1 MFCVYNVY
9 SIINFE
15 KMNINRNKKAVF
27 GWTMYDWANSVFAL
41 AITTAIFPTYYA
53 QISKSPDVMVRME
66 NNMSIV
72 SFLGFE
78 VPSTSLYSYAVSFAY
93 LIIVLL
99 SPILGAIADYSS
111 SKKKFMMA
119 FCFIGS
125 VSCSLMYFFDSSH
138 YELGVI
144 LFILSALGYA
154 GGNIFNDAF
163 LPEVAEPKDYAKI
176 SARGFMMG
184 YIGSVIQLIICLV
197 LIMKYQLFGFNDS
210 ISATRLSFILVGLWW
225 FSFAQITFFSL
236 KENKSENKTDNIV
249 SKGFQEL
256 YKVLKQ
262 LKKAEN
268 TKNFLIAFLFYNMGL
283 QTVLLMASLFGT
295 EEIGLKTPQLI
306 LTVLI
311 IQIVAIFGSQF
322 FAYSSSRFGYLNTLL
337 AAIFIWILACVMAY
351 FITQASHFYILAM
364 IVGFIMGGTQAIS
377 RATYSFYLPETK
389 DNASFFS
396 FYSIMD
402 KVSII
407 LGLFVYGFV
416 NQITQDMRTSIL
428 FLISFFV
435 LGIFMIIR
443 MKKKIVK
450 V

>member
-1 MFCVYNVY
+1 MT
-9 SIINFE
+9 
-15 KMNINRNKKAVF
+15 INRNKKAVF

-53 QISKSPDVMVRME
+53 QISKSQEVMVRME

-72 SFLGFE
+72 NFFGFE

-93 LIIVLL
+93 FLIVLL

-111 SKKKFMMA
+111 SKKKFMIG

-125 VSCSLMYFFDSSH
+125 LSCSLMYFFDASS

-144 LFILSALGYA
+144 LFVLAALGYA

-163 LPEVAEPKDYAKI
+163 LPEIAEPKDYAKV

-184 YIGSVIQLIICLV
+184 YIGSVIQLLICLF
-197 LIMKYQLFGFNDS
+197 LIMKYQIFGFKDS
-210 ISATRLSFILVGLWW
+210 ISATKVSFILVGLWW
-225 FSFAQITFFSL
+225 FSFAQITFFYL
-236 KENKSENKTDNIV
+236 KENRTENKTDNIIL
-249 SKGFQEL
+249 KGFQEL

-262 LKKAEN
+262 LKSASN
-268 TKNFLIAFLFYNMGL
+268 TKNFLVAFLFYNMEL

-306 LTVLI
+306 VTVLI

-322 FAYSSSRFGYLNTLL
+322 FAFSSSKYGYINTLL
-337 AAIFIWILACVMAY
+337 FAIFVWIFCCVIAY
-351 FITQASHFYILAM
+351 FIKTPIHFYILAI

-377 RATYSFYLPETK
+377 RATYSYYLPETN

-396 FYSIMD
+396 FYSIVD
-402 KVSII
+402 KISII
-407 LGLFVYGFV
+407 LGLFIYGFI
-416 NQITQDMRTSIL
+416 NQITKDMRTSIL
-428 FLISFFV
+428 FLISFFI
-435 LGIFMIIR
+435 LGIILMIR
-443 MKKKIVK
+443 MKKKISNA
-450 V
+450 